1 MHMDAKLIKSTN
13 YQIMP
18 WKNGLGSTAQ
28 IDIFPPD
35 AAFPGEEFLWR
46 VSSATV
52 NTSSPFSNFP
62 GCDRWLVVWKGE
74 GLFLND
80 QKLSPMKPLAFSGEA
95 PIESRL
101 VKGEVLDLG
110 IIYRRDRIF
119 AELTVQEVKAGKSLK
134 VLLESGTHYLF
145 GTTGKFS
152 VLGQTVDAGETLKVQ
167 GAGELELS
175 SISGAQFFF
184 ISVRDRA

>member
-1 MHMDAKLIKSTN
+1 MDAKLIKSTS

-28 IDIFPPD
+28 IDIFPPGE
-35 AAFPGEEFLWR
+35 AFPGEEFLWR

-52 NTSSPFSNFP
+52 KTSSPFSNFP

-80 QKLSPMKPLAFSGEA
+80 QKLSPIKPLAFSGET

-110 IIYRRDRIF
+110 IIYRRDRIS
-119 AELTVQEVKAGKSLK
+119 AELTVQEIKAGKSLK

-145 GTTGKFS
+145 AATGEFSALEQSVGTG
-152 VLGQTVDAGETLKVQ
+152 DTLKIQ
-167 GAGELELS
+167 GGGELELS
-175 SISGAQFFF
+175 SVSGAQYFF
-184 ISVRDRA
+184 ISVRDKA